1 LVDERVLLPDP
12 HFILEP
18 HFDRCPQCKLAHGLQ
33 HAGRKT
39 FF

>member
-18 HFDRCPQCKLAHGLQ
+18 HLDRRSQRKLAHGLQ

>member
-1 LVDERVLLPDP
+1 LPDP
-12 HFILEP
+12 HFVLEP
-18 HFDRCPQCKLAHGLQ
+18 HLDRRSQCKSAHGLQ